1 MDEALR
7 LHTFARRTCMT
18 RFDHWA
24 ESYGKLAASG
34 GDRIGSDYTDDAYA
48 IFPRYNVLKTVLDG
62 IEAIDADA
70 LPAFEQ
76 LRSLLAETA
85 RTASS
90 DVTTPMSN
98 AIHQRAMSEER
109 ETLAALFAK
118 VTALELADVEPL
130 FYRRTLDPDTVR
142 FWRQSIAMT
151 WGAPDG
157 YWYPLGDKTHPSL
170 VALGLHGIGEIALQ
184 ERIGRFFSDNAVARV
199 IELRE
204 FGEGYELDASAAV
217 LSYTDGEGFWTAAGG
232 DWIVYC
238 SHEGTITFGGK
249 IADEIGPEYRAHHY
263 EPSQPPHWLAGRH

>member
-7 LHTFARRTCMT
+7 LHTFARRMCMT

-24 ESYGKLAASG
+24 EIYGGLVSAG

-48 IFPRYNVLKTVLDG
+48 IFPRYNVLNAVISG

-70 LPAFEQ
+70 LPPLQQ

-90 DVTTPMSN
+90 DFTRPMSN

-109 ETLAALFAK
+109 ETLVALFAK
-118 VTALELADVEPL
+118 VTASELAGVEPL
-130 FYRRTLDPDTVR
+130 FYRRTLDGDAVR
-142 FWRQSIAMT
+142 FWRQSIAAT

-170 VALGLHGIGEIALQ
+170 VALELHGIDKTDLQ
-184 ERIGRFFSDNAVARV
+184 ARIGSFFTDNAVARV

-217 LSYTDGEGFWTAAGG
+217 LSYTDGEGFWTAAEG

-249 IADEIGPEYRAHHY
+249 IASEIGPEYPAYHCRTGS
-263 EPSQPPHWLAGRH
+263 PQVTSR